1 MAKSKK
7 RFEDYGMLRVAT
19 AIPTVKVADVEYN
32 LKQHI
37 QLFREAQEQG
47 VQLLVFPE
55 LSLTGYTCADLFHH
69 RPLLDGAVN
78 SLKHL
83 AEATR
88 GIDMAVV
95 VGCPLT
101 YQNRLYNCGI
111 LLGDGKV
118 IGIVPKVYLPNYA
131 EFYEA
136 RWFAS
141 GAEVPAGARI
151 SLGNLADSS
160 FDNILF
166 GQNLLFDFEGVTI
179 GIEVCEDLW
188 VPIPPSSRMALAGA
202 NVIVNLSCSDEVLGK
217 HTYLRQMIQSQSGR
231 LACAYVYAS
240 AGFGE
245 SSTDLVF
252 AGKGLIAENGSMLGE
267 SERFQME
274 SHLLVRDVDVEKL
287 MVLRRSQTT
296 FTQLQPGMGMQAEQ
310 EVYGEFRHIYEPT
323 QHGYYTIGLTK
334 LPSPDFSARLNRYVA
349 PRPFVPTAVTR
360 GQNGGLPA
368 EMVERCSEIFNIQV
382 QGLVTR
388 LNHIKAQSAII
399 GISGGLDSTLALL
412 VTVRAFDKLGW
423 DRKRIIGITMP
434 GFGTSGRTYNN
445 SIGLMK
451 ALGITLKEISIVPS
465 VNQHFKDLGIDS
477 SIHDVTYENCQAR
490 ERTQILMDASNQ
502 YNGIVVGTGDLSEL
516 CLGWCT
522 YNGDHM
528 SMYAVNTSIP
538 KTLVKYLVWYVAES
552 FRVENPTSHVR
563 AEGRERSVAEILF
576 DVIDT
581 PISPELIPTDEKGNI
596 AQKTEDLVGPYEL
609 HDFFLYHSFRFGAS
623 PRKIFM
629 LAKHAFQDAEY
640 QGVREG
646 NYDDETIKKWMRT
659 FFRRFFQQ
667 QFKRSCLPDGPKVGT
682 VSISPRGDWRM
693 PSDACA
699 TLWLAECDTL

>member
-7 RFEDYGMLRVAT
+7 IYEDYGLLRVAT

-37 QLFREAQEQG
+37 QLIHEAHAQG

-69 RPLLDGAVN
+69 EPLLKGARQA
-78 SLKHL
+78 LMHL
-83 AEATR
+83 SEATR

-95 VGCPLT
+95 VGCPLP
-101 YQNRLYNCGI
+101 YQNRLYNCGV
-111 LLGDGKV
+111 LLGDGSIV
-118 IGIVPKVYLPNYA
+118 GIVPKVYLPNYA

-151 SLGNLADSS
+151 SLGKLGDTKYE
-160 FDNILF
+160 NILF
-166 GQNLLFDFEGVTI
+166 GQNLLFDFEGVTL

-217 HTYLRQMIQSQSGR
+217 HSYLRQMILSQSGR

-252 AGKGLIAENGSMLGE
+252 AGKGLIAENGSLLGE
-267 SERFQME
+267 SERFMME
-274 SHLLVRDVDVEKL
+274 SQLLVRDVDVEKL
-287 MVLRRSQTT
+287 LVLRRSQTT
-296 FTQLQPGMGMQAEQ
+296 FTQLQPGMGVQQEQ
-310 EVYGEFRHIYEPT
+310 QVYGEFRRIYEPT
-323 QHGYYTIGLTK
+323 QHGYYTVGLTK
-334 LPSPDFSARLNRYVA
+334 LTSPDFASELNRYIA
-349 PRPFVPTAVTR
+349 PRPFVPGNINEA
-360 GQNGGLPA
+360 GLSA
-368 EMVERCSEIFNIQV
+368 EMEERCSEIFNIQV

-388 LNHIKAQSAII
+388 LNHIKCQTAVI

-412 VTVRAFDKLGW
+412 VAVQAFDKLGW
-423 DRKRIIGITMP
+423 SRERIVGITMP
-434 GFGTSGRTYNN
+434 GFGTSGRTYKN
-445 SIGLMK
+445 SMQLMK
-451 ALGITLKEISIVPS
+451 SLGITVKEISIVKS
-465 VNQHFKDLGIDS
+465 VNQHFQDLGIDS
-477 SIHDVTYENCQAR
+477 SVHDVTYENCQAR

-528 SMYAVNTSIP
+528 SMYAVNTSVP
-538 KTLVKYLVWYVAES
+538 KTLVKYLVKYVALKMDKELKGKPNVS
-552 FRVENPTSHVR
+552 IDEKAVVKT
-563 AEGRERSVAEILF
+563 LL

-581 PISPELIPTDEKGNI
+581 PISPELIPTDDKGNI

-623 PRKIFM
+623 PRKVFM
-629 LAKHAFQDAEY
+629 LAKHAFQDAQYKE
-640 QGVREG
+640 VREG
-646 NYDDETIKKWMRT
+646 TYDDETIKKWLRT

>member
-1 MAKSKK
+1 MP
-7 RFEDYGMLRVAT
+7 DYGLLRVAT
-19 AIPTVKVADVEYN
+19 AIPTVRLADVEHN
-32 LKQHI
+32 LRQHI
-37 QLFREAQEQG
+37 QLIREAHQHG
-47 VQLLVFPE
+47 VQLLAFPE
-55 LSLTGYTCADLFHH
+55 LSLTGYSCQDLFRHE
-69 RPLLDGAVN
+69 PLLQTAREA
-78 SLKHL
+78 LKHL

-95 VGCPLT
+95 VGAPLA
-101 YQNRLYNCGI
+101 YQNHLYNCAV
-111 LLGDGKV
+111 LLGDGKIV
-118 IGIVPKVYLPNYA
+118 GIVPKVYLPNYC

-141 GAEVPAGARI
+141 GAEVQPGAKI
-151 SLGNLADSS
+151 SLGQLADQTY
-160 FDNILF
+160 DNILF
-166 GQNLLFDFEGVTI
+166 GQNLLFDFEGFTL
-179 GIEVCEDLW
+179 GIEICEDLW

-217 HTYLRQMIQSQSGR
+217 HAYLRRMIEAQSGR
-231 LACAYVYAS
+231 LVCAYVYAS

-245 SSTDLVF
+245 STTDLVF
-252 AGKGLIAENGSMLGE
+252 AGKGLIAENGALLGE
-267 SERFQME
+267 SERFSLE
-274 SHLLVRDVDVEKL
+274 PSLLIRDVDVEKL
-287 MVLRRSQTT
+287 NVLRRTQTT
-296 FTQLQPGMGMQAEQ
+296 FLALQGQQRQDEQ
-310 EVYGEFRHIYEPT
+310 QVYGEFRRIYEPT
-323 QHGYYTIGLTK
+323 QHGYYTVGISR
-334 LPSPDFSARLNRYVA
+334 LPSPDYSQDLRRYVA
-349 PRPFVPTAVTR
+349 PRPFVPSNDDDMEA
-360 GQNGGLPA
+360 
-368 EMVERCSEIFNIQV
+368 RCSEIFNIQV

-388 LNHIKAQSAII
+388 LNHINARTAVI

-423 DRKRIIGITMP
+423 DRQRIIGITMP
-434 GFGTSGRTYNN
+434 GFGTSGRTYKN
-445 SIGLMK
+445 SMGLMQ
-451 ALGITLKEISIVPS
+451 ALGITIREISIVKS
-465 VNQHFKDLGIDS
+465 VNQHFQDLGIDPS
-477 SIHDVTYENCQAR
+477 VHDVTYENCQAR

-502 YNGIVVGTGDLSEL
+502 TGGIVVGTGDLSEL

-538 KTLVKYLVWYVAES
+538 KTLVKYLVRYVAEKY
-552 FRVENPTSHVR
+552 R
-563 AEGRERSVAEILF
+563 AEDATLGNTRGTKALDGRSASEILF

-581 PISPELIPTDEKGNI
+581 PISPELIPLDKQGNI

-629 LAKHAFQDAEY
+629 LAKHAFQDEEY
-640 QGVREG
+640 NNVREAT
-646 NYDDETIKKWMRT
+646 YDDETIKKWMRT

-699 TLWLAECDTL
+699 TIWLNECDKL

>member
-1 MAKSKK
+1 MQEKVNP
-7 RFEDYGMLRVAT
+7 DYGFFRVAT

-37 QLFREAQEQG
+37 DLIHQAHEQG
-47 VQLLVFPE
+47 VQLLAFPE

-69 RPLLDGAVN
+69 EPLLEATKTA
-78 SLKHL
+78 LLHL

-95 VGCPLT
+95 VGAPLAWG
-101 YQNRLYNCGI
+101 NRLFNCAV
-111 LLGDGKV
+111 LLGDGLIV
-118 IGIVPKVYLPNYA
+118 GIVPKIYLPNYC

-141 GAEVPAGARI
+141 GAEVTDGSMLELSMTDRKGKRI
-151 SLGNLADSS
+151 QQR
-160 FDNILF
+160 IRF
-166 GQNLLFDFEGVTI
+166 GKDLLFDFEGTTI
-179 GIEVCEDLW
+179 GIEICEDLW
-188 VPIPPSSRMALAGA
+188 VPMAPSNRMALAGA
-202 NVIVNLSCSDEVLGK
+202 QVIVNLSCSDEVLGK
-217 HTYLRQMIQSQSGR
+217 HAYLRRMLEAQSGR
-231 LACAYVYAS
+231 LICAYVYAS

-252 AGKGLIAENGSMLGE
+252 AGKGMIAENGAMLGE

-274 SHLLVRDVDVEKL
+274 SHLLIRDVDIEKL
-287 MVLRRSQTT
+287 KVLRRTQTT
-296 FTQLQPGMGMQAEQ
+296 YTNLSTLSSSLSTDTYHSEYYSQQMPRVCGYQTIQLSKLSAPNFEQ
-310 EVYGEFRHIYEPT
+310 TLY
-323 QHGYYTIGLTK
+323 
-334 LPSPDFSARLNRYVA
+334 RYIA
-349 PRPFVPTAVTR
+349 PRPFVPSSDDDMET
-360 GQNGGLPA
+360 
-368 EMVERCSEIFNIQV
+368 RCSEIFNIQV

-388 LNHIKAQSAII
+388 LQHIQAKTAVI

-423 DRKRIIGITMP
+423 DRSRIVGITMP

-451 ALGITLKEISIVPS
+451 QLGITIREISIKDS
-465 VNQHFKDLGIDS
+465 VNLHFKDLGIDS
-477 SIHDVTYENCQAR
+477 SVHDVTYENCQAR

-502 YNGIVVGTGDLSEL
+502 TGGIVVGTGDLSEL

-528 SMYAVNTSIP
+528 SMYAVNVSIP
-538 KTLVKYLVWYVAES
+538 KTLVKYLVRYVALGLKRE
-552 FRVENPTSHVR
+552 
-563 AEGRERSVAEILF
+563 EGRGKSDEGRSASEILF
-576 DVIDT
+576 DIIDT
-581 PISPELIPTDEKGNI
+581 PISPELIPTDDKGDI

-609 HDFFLYHSFRFGAS
+609 HDFFLYHMFRFGAS
-623 PRKIFM
+623 PRKIYM
-629 LAKHAFQDAEY
+629 LARKAFQNEEY
-640 QGVREG
+640 ADQREG
-646 NYDDETIKKWMRT
+646 TYSDEVIKKWLRT

-699 TLWLAECDTL
+699 SHWLAECDNL

>member
-1 MAKSKK
+1 MAKKANK
-7 RFEDYGMLRVAT
+7 IYEDYGLLRVAT

-37 QLFREAQEQG
+37 QLIKQAHEEG
-47 VQLLVFPE
+47 VQLLAFPE
-55 LSLTGYTCADLFHH
+55 LSLTGYTCQDLFRHE
-69 RPLLDGAVN
+69 PLLKATRLA
-78 SLKHL
+78 LKHL
-83 AEATR
+83 AESTR

-95 VGCPLT
+95 VGAPLS
-101 YQNRLYNCGI
+101 YQNRLYNCAVM
-111 LLGDGKV
+111 LGDGKIV
-118 IGIVPKVYLPNYA
+118 GIVPKVYLPNYC

-141 GAEVPAGARI
+141 GAEVQAGAKI
-151 SLGNLADSS
+151 NLGSLADQQY
-160 FDNILF
+160 DNILF
-166 GQNLLFDFEGVTI
+166 GQNLLFDFEGATV
-179 GIEVCEDLW
+179 GIEICEDLW

-202 NVIVNLSCSDEVLGK
+202 NIIVNLSCSDEVLGK
-217 HTYLRQMIQSQSGR
+217 HAYLRRMIQAQSGR
-231 LACAYVYAS
+231 LVCAYVYAS
-240 AGFGE
+240 SGFGE

-252 AGKGLIAENGSMLGE
+252 AGKGLIAENGALLGE

-274 SHLLVRDVDVEKL
+274 NSLLVRDVDIEKL
-287 MVLRRSQTT
+287 MVLRRTQTT
-296 FTQLQPGMGMQAEQ
+296 YTSLQPSMGLQPERQ
-310 EVYGEFRHIYEPT
+310 VYGEFRRIYEPT

-334 LPSPDFSARLNRYVA
+334 LTAPDFANTLKRYIA
-349 PRPFVPTAVTR
+349 PRPFVPSTD
-360 GQNGGLPA
+360 
-368 EMVERCSEIFNIQV
+368 EDMEERCSEIFNIQV

-388 LNHIKAQSAII
+388 LNHIKCQSAII

-412 VTVRAFDKLGW
+412 VAVRAFDKLGW

-434 GFGTSGRTYNN
+434 GFGTSGRTYHN
-445 SIGLMK
+445 SIDLMK

-465 VNQHFKDLGIDS
+465 VNQHFKDLEIDS
-477 SIHDVTYENCQAR
+477 SVHDVTYENCQAR
-490 ERTQILMDASNQ
+490 ERTQILMDASNK
-502 YNGIVVGTGDLSEL
+502 YNGIVIGTGDLSEL

-538 KTLVKYLVWYVAES
+538 KTLVKYLVRYCALSKSLE
-552 FRVENPTSHVR
+552 TSDN
-563 AEGRERSVAEILF
+563 ALSNGRTAS
-576 DVIDT
+576 DVLLDIVDT
-581 PISPELIPTDEKGNI
+581 PISPELIPTDDKGDI

-623 PRKIFM
+623 PKKIFM
-629 LAKHAFQDAEY
+629 LAKQAFQDPKY
-640 QGVREG
+640 KDVREG
-646 NYDDETIKKWMRT
+646 TYDDATIKKWLKT

-699 TLWLAECDTL
+699 TIWQAECDML

>member
-7 RFEDYGMLRVAT
+7 IFEDYGLLRVAT
-19 AIPTVKVADVEYN
+19 AIPTVKVADAEYN

-37 QLFREAQEQG
+37 LLIHEAHQQG

-55 LSLTGYTCADLFHH
+55 LSITGYTCADLFHH
-69 RPLLDGAVN
+69 EPLLQGAK
-78 SLKHL
+78 LALMHL
-83 AEATR
+83 CEATR

-95 VGCPLT
+95 VGCPLS
-101 YQNRLYNCGI
+101 YQNRLYNCGV
-111 LLGDGKV
+111 LLGDGKIV
-118 IGIVPKVYLPNYA
+118 GIVPKVYLPNYA

-151 SLGNLADSS
+151 SLGRLADTS

-166 GQNLLFDFEGVTI
+166 GQNLLFDFEGVTL
-179 GIEVCEDLW
+179 GIEICEDLW
-188 VPIPPSSRMALAGA
+188 VPMPPSSRMALAGA

-217 HTYLRQMIQSQSGR
+217 HAYLRQMIKAQSGR

-252 AGKGLIAENGSMLGE
+252 AGKGLIAENGSLLGE
-267 SERFQME
+267 SERFLME
-274 SHLLVRDVDVEKL
+274 SHLLVRDVDIEKL

-296 FTQLQPGMGMQAEQ
+296 FTQLQPGMGVMNEQ
-310 EVYGEFRHIYEPT
+310 QVYGEFRRIYEPT

-334 LPSPDFSARLNRYVA
+334 LPAPDFASNLNRFVT
-349 PRPFVPTAVTR
+349 PRPFVPTPINET
-360 GQNGGLPA
+360 GLST
-368 EMVERCSEIFNIQV
+368 EMEERCSEIFNIQV

-388 LNHIKAQSAII
+388 LNHIKCQTAVI

-412 VTVRAFDKLGW
+412 VTVQAFDKLGW
-423 DRKRIIGITMP
+423 DRSRIVGITMP
-434 GFGTSGRTYNN
+434 GFGTSGRTYKN
-445 SIGLMK
+445 SMQLMK
-451 ALGITLKEISIVPS
+451 SLGITVKEISIVKS
-465 VNQHFKDLGIDS
+465 VNQHFQDLGIDS

-502 YNGIVVGTGDLSEL
+502 YNGIVIGTGDLSEL

-528 SMYAVNTSIP
+528 SMYAVNTSVP
-538 KTLVKYLVWYVAES
+538 KTLVKYLVKYVALKMD
-552 FRVENPTSHVR
+552 
-563 AEGRERSVAEILF
+563 RELKTRQQVSIDEKAVVKTLL

-629 LAKHAFQDAEY
+629 LAKHAFQDYEY
-640 QGVREG
+640 EELREG
-646 NYDDETIKKWMRT
+646 TYDDATIKKWMRT

-699 TLWLAECDTL
+699 TLWLKECDTL

>member
-1 MAKSKK
+1 MQEKTHT
-7 RFEDYGMLRVAT
+7 DYGFFRVAT

-37 QLFREAQEQG
+37 DLIHQAHEEG
-47 VQLLVFPE
+47 VQLLAFPE
-55 LSLTGYTCADLFHH
+55 LSLTGYTCADLFLHQ
-69 RPLLDGAVN
+69 PLLEAAKTA
-78 SLKHL
+78 LLHL

-95 VGCPLT
+95 VGAPLALG
-101 YQNRLYNCGI
+101 NRLYNCGV
-111 LLGDGKV
+111 LLGDGV
-118 IGIVPKVYLPNYA
+118 IVGIVPKIYLPNYC

-141 GAEVPAGARI
+141 GAEVPDGSMLELSMLDRK
-151 SLGNLADSS
+151 GKKVEQRVR
-160 FDNILF
+160 F
-166 GQNLLFDFEGVTI
+166 GKDLLFDFEGTTI
-179 GIEVCEDLW
+179 GIEICEDLW
-188 VPIPPSSRMALAGA
+188 VPLAPSNRMALAGA
-202 NVIVNLSCSDEVLGK
+202 QVIVNLSCSDEVLGK
-217 HTYLRQMIQSQSGR
+217 HTYLQRMIEAQSGR
-231 LACAYVYAS
+231 LICAYVYAS

-252 AGKGLIAENGSMLGE
+252 AGKGLIAENGTMLGE

-274 SHLLVRDVDVEKL
+274 SHLLVRDVDIEKL
-287 MVLRRSQTT
+287 NVLRRKQTT
-296 FTQLQPGMGMQAEQ
+296 FTSLLPTVREQ
-310 EVYGEFRHIYEPT
+310 TSVYNEYYSHEMPHIGGFQYI
-323 QHGYYTIGLTK
+323 HLSKLTA
-334 LPSPDFSARLNRYVA
+334 PDFRQRLYRYVV
-349 PRPFVPTAVTR
+349 PRPFVPSSFDDMET
-360 GQNGGLPA
+360 
-368 EMVERCSEIFNIQV
+368 RCSEIFNIQV

-388 LNHIKAQSAII
+388 LQHIQAKTAVI

-423 DRKRIIGITMP
+423 SRDRIVGITMP
-434 GFGTSGRTYNN
+434 GFGTSGRTYQN
-445 SIGLMK
+445 SIGLMQE
-451 ALGITLKEISIVPS
+451 LGITIREISIKDS
-465 VNQHFKDLGIDS
+465 VNLHFKDLGIDS
-477 SIHDVTYENCQAR
+477 SVHDVTYENCQAR

-502 YNGIVVGTGDLSEL
+502 TGGIVIGTGDLSEL

-528 SMYAVNTSIP
+528 SMYAVNVSIP
-538 KTLVKYLVWYVAES
+538 KTLVKYLVRYVALKM
-552 FRVENPTSHVR
+552 
-563 AEGRERSVAEILF
+563 EGEPSQCVIKDKKDNRTASEILL

-581 PISPELIPTDEKGNI
+581 PISPELIPTDEKGDI

-609 HDFFLYHSFRFGAS
+609 HDFFLYHMFRFGAS
-623 PRKIFM
+623 PRKIYL
-629 LAKHAFQDAEY
+629 LAREAFQKADYAD
-640 QGVREG
+640 QRDGT
-646 NYDDETIKKWMRT
+646 YDDETIRKWLRT

-699 TLWLAECDTL
+699 SLWLAECDSL

>member
-1 MAKSKK
+1 MAKKQNKIYES
-7 RFEDYGMLRVAT
+7 YGLLRVGT

-37 QLFREAQEQG
+37 QLVRQAAQEG

-55 LSLTGYTCADLFHH
+55 LSMTGYTCADLFRHE
-69 RPLLDGAVN
+69 PLLEMTREA
-78 SLKHL
+78 LKHL

-95 VGCPLT
+95 VGAPLA
-101 YQNRLYNCGI
+101 YQNRLYNCGV
-111 LLGDGKV
+111 LLGDGKIV
-118 IGIVPKVYLPNYA
+118 GIVPKVYLPNYA

-136 RWFAS
+136 RWFAT
-141 GAEVPAGARI
+141 GAEVPAGAKI
-151 SLGNLADSS
+151 SLGKLADESY
-160 FDNILF
+160 DDILF
-166 GQNLLFDFEGVTI
+166 GQNLLFDFEGTTL
-179 GIEVCEDLW
+179 GIEICEDLW

-202 NVIVNLSCSDEVLGK
+202 QVIVNLSCSDEVLGK
-217 HTYLRQMIQSQSGR
+217 HAYLRRMIEAQSGR
-231 LACAYVYAS
+231 LICAYVYAS
-240 AGFGE
+240 SGFGE

-252 AGKGLIAENGSMLGE
+252 AGKGLIAENGALLGE
-267 SERFQME
+267 SERFELEPQ
-274 SHLLVRDVDVEKL
+274 LLVRDVDVEKL
-287 MVLRRSQTT
+287 KVLRRQQTT
-296 FTQLQPGMGMQAEQ
+296 FTQLQPQMGVMQEQ
-310 EVYGEFRHIYEPT
+310 EVYTPFRRVYEPT
-323 QHGYYTIGLTK
+323 QHGYYTMELTRPK
-334 LPSPDFSARLNRYVA
+334 SPDFASTLKRYIA
-349 PRPFVPTAVTR
+349 PRPFVPSSD
-360 GQNGGLPA
+360 GDQK
-368 EMVERCSEIFNIQV
+368 ERCSEIFNIQV
-382 QGLVTR
+382 QGLLTR
-388 LNHIKAQSAII
+388 LNHIKCQTAVI

-434 GFGTSGRTYNN
+434 GFGTSGRTYKN
-445 SIGLMK
+445 SLGLMK
-451 ALGITLKEISIVPS
+451 ALGVTLQEISIVPS
-465 VNQHFKDLGIDS
+465 VNQHFKDLDIDS
-477 SIHDVTYENCQAR
+477 SVHDVTYENCQAR
-490 ERTQILMDASNQ
+490 ERTQILMDASNK
-502 YNGIVVGTGDLSEL
+502 YNGIVIGTGDLSEL

-538 KTLVKYLVWYVAES
+538 KTLVKYLVKYCALEPGLELGMRSEELGMRNVAGGD
-552 FRVENPTSHVR
+552 T
-563 AEGRERSVAEILF
+563 RSAAEILL
-576 DVIDT
+576 DVVDT
-581 PISPELIPTDEKGNI
+581 PISPELTPTDDKGNI

-629 LAKHAFQDAEY
+629 LAKHAFQDEQY
-640 QGVREG
+640 RNVRE
-646 NYDDETIKKWMRT
+646 NTYDDATIKKWMRT

-699 TLWLAECDTL
+699 TIWLNECDTL

>member
-1 MAKSKK
+1 MAKKSP
-7 RFEDYGMLRVAT
+7 RQYPDYGLMRVAT
-19 AIPTVKVADVEYN
+19 AIPTVRLADVEYN

-37 QLFREAQEQG
+37 QLIRDAHAQG
-47 VQLLVFPE
+47 VQILAFPE
-55 LSLTGYTCADLFHH
+55 LSITGYSCQDLFRHE
-69 RPLLDGAVN
+69 PLLAATRQA
-78 SLKHL
+78 LKHL

-95 VGCPLT
+95 VGAPLA
-101 YQNRLYNCGI
+101 YQNHLYNCAV
-111 LLGDGKV
+111 LLGDGKILGV
-118 IGIVPKVYLPNYA
+118 VPKVYLPNYC

-141 GAEVPAGARI
+141 GAEVQPGAKI
-151 SLGNLADSS
+151 CLGTLADQSY
-160 FDNILF
+160 DNILF
-166 GQNLLFDFEGVTI
+166 GHNLLFDFEGATL
-179 GIEVCEDLW
+179 GIEICEDLW

-202 NVIVNLSCSDEVLGK
+202 DVIVNLSCSDEVLGK
-217 HTYLRQMIQSQSGR
+217 HAYLRRMIEAQSGR
-231 LACAYVYAS
+231 LVCAYVYAS

-245 SSTDLVF
+245 STTDLVF
-252 AGKGLIAENGSMLGE
+252 AGKGLIAENGALLGE
-267 SERFQME
+267 SERFRLE
-274 SHLLVRDVDVEKL
+274 PSLLVRDVDVEKL
-287 MVLRRSQTT
+287 RVLRRTQTT
-296 FTQLQPGMGMQAEQ
+296 YVQLQQTEAPTVP
-310 EVYGEFRHIYEPT
+310 VYGEFRRIYEPT
-323 QHGYYTIGLTK
+323 QHGYYTVGISR
-334 LPSPDFSARLNRYVA
+334 LPSPDFANDLRRYVA
-349 PRPFVPTAVTR
+349 PRPFVPSTDDDMEA
-360 GQNGGLPA
+360 
-368 EMVERCSEIFNIQV
+368 RCSEIFNIQV

-388 LNHIKAQSAII
+388 LHHINAKTAII

-423 DRKRIIGITMP
+423 DRQRIIGITMP
-434 GFGTSGRTYNN
+434 GFGTSGRTYRN
-445 SIGLMK
+445 SMGLMQ
-451 ALGITLKEISIVPS
+451 ALGITIREISIVKA
-465 VNQHFKDLGIDS
+465 VNQHFEDLGIDPS
-477 SIHDVTYENCQAR
+477 VHDVTYENCQAR

-502 YNGIVVGTGDLSEL
+502 TGGIVVGTGDLSEL

-538 KTLVKYLVWYVAES
+538 KTLVKYLVRYVALQYQANDAREG
-552 FRVENPTSHVR
+552 SHR
-563 AEGRERSVAEILF
+563 AEDGRSAADILL

-581 PISPELIPTDEKGNI
+581 PISPELIPLDQQGNI

-623 PRKIFM
+623 PCKVFM
-629 LAKHAFQDAEY
+629 LAKHAFQDPQY
-640 QGVREG
+640 NNVREAT
-646 NYDDETIKKWMRT
+646 YDDETIKKWMRT

-699 TLWLAECDTL
+699 TIWLAECDAL

>member
-1 MAKSKK
+1 MAKKAN
-7 RFEDYGMLRVAT
+7 RIMPDYGLLRAAT
-19 AIPTVKVADVEYN
+19 AIPTVRLADVEYN

-37 QLFREAQEQG
+37 QLIREAHQQG
-47 VQLLVFPE
+47 VQLLAFPE
-55 LSLTGYTCADLFHH
+55 LSLTGYSCQDLFRHE
-69 RPLLDGAVN
+69 PLLQGAREA
-78 SLKHL
+78 LKHL

-95 VGCPLT
+95 VGAPLA
-101 YQNRLYNCGI
+101 YQNHLYNCAV
-111 LLGDGKV
+111 LLGDGKIV
-118 IGIVPKVYLPNYA
+118 GIVPKVYLPNYC

-141 GAEVPAGARI
+141 GAEVQPGAKI
-151 SLGNLADSS
+151 SLGQLADQT

-166 GQNLLFDFEGVTI
+166 GQNLLFDFEGFTL
-179 GIEVCEDLW
+179 GIEICEDLW

-217 HTYLRQMIQSQSGR
+217 HAYLRRMIEAQSGR
-231 LACAYVYAS
+231 LVCAYIYAS

-245 SSTDLVF
+245 STTDLVF
-252 AGKGLIAENGSMLGE
+252 AGKGLIAENGALLGE
-267 SERFQME
+267 SERFSLE
-274 SHLLVRDVDVEKL
+274 PTLLVRDVDVEKL
-287 MVLRRSQTT
+287 NVLRRTQTT
-296 FTQLQPGMGMQAEQ
+296 FLALQGQQRQDEQ
-310 EVYGEFRHIYEPT
+310 QVYGEFRRIYEPT
-323 QHGYYTIGLTK
+323 QHGYYTVGISR
-334 LPSPDFSARLNRYVA
+334 LPSPDFAADLRRYVA
-349 PRPFVPTAVTR
+349 PRPFVPSTDDDMEA
-360 GQNGGLPA
+360 
-368 EMVERCSEIFNIQV
+368 RCSEIFNIQV
-382 QGLVTR
+382 QGLLTR
-388 LNHIKAQSAII
+388 LNHINARTAII

-423 DRKRIIGITMP
+423 DRKRIVGITMP
-434 GFGTSGRTYNN
+434 GFGTSGRTYKN
-445 SIGLMK
+445 SMGLMQ
-451 ALGITLKEISIVPS
+451 ALGITVREISIVKS
-465 VNQHFKDLGIDS
+465 VNQHFADLGIDPS
-477 SIHDVTYENCQAR
+477 VHDVTYENCQAR

-502 YNGIVVGTGDLSEL
+502 TGGIVVGTGDLSEL

-538 KTLVKYLVWYVAES
+538 KTLVKYLVRYVAEKY
-552 FRVENPTSHVR
+552 RTEAATSGHQTK
-563 AEGRERSVAEILF
+563 AIDGRSASEILF

-581 PISPELIPTDEKGNI
+581 PISPELIPLDKQGNI

-629 LAKHAFQDAEY
+629 LAKHAFQDAQY
-640 QGVREG
+640 NNVREAS
-646 NYDDETIKKWMRT
+646 YDDETIKKWMRT

-699 TLWLAECDTL
+699 TIWLDECDKL

>member
-7 RFEDYGMLRVAT
+7 IYEDYGLLRVAT
-19 AIPTVKVADVEYN
+19 AIPTVRVADVEYN

-37 QLFREAQEQG
+37 QLIRDAHAQG

-69 RPLLDGAVN
+69 IPLLEGARRA
-78 SLKHL
+78 LMHL

-95 VGCPLT
+95 VGCPLV
-101 YQNRLYNCGI
+101 YQNHLYNCGV
-111 LLGDGKV
+111 LLGDGSIV
-118 IGIVPKVYLPNYA
+118 GIVPKVYLPNYA

-136 RWFAS
+136 RWFTS
-141 GAEVPAGARI
+141 GAEVPTGARI
-151 SLGNLADSS
+151 SLGQLADKQY
-160 FDNILF
+160 DNILF
-166 GQNLLFDFEGVTI
+166 GQNLLFDFEGVTL

-217 HTYLRQMIQSQSGR
+217 HNYLKQMIQSQSGR

-252 AGKGLIAENGSMLGE
+252 AGKGLIAENGSMMGE
-267 SERFQME
+267 SERFMME
-274 SHLLVRDVDVEKL
+274 PQLLVRDIDVEKL

-296 FTQLQPGMGMQAEQ
+296 FTQLQPSMGVQQEQ
-310 EVYGEFRHIYEPT
+310 QVYGEFRRIYEPT
-323 QHGYYTIGLTK
+323 QHGYYTVGLTK
-334 LPSPDFSARLNRYVA
+334 LTSPDFQTTLQRYIT
-349 PRPFVPTAVTR
+349 PRPFVP
-360 GQNGGLPA
+360 GNINEPGLSV
-368 EMVERCSEIFNIQV
+368 EMEERCSEIFNIQV

-388 LNHIKAQSAII
+388 LNHINCQTAVI

-412 VTVRAFDKLGW
+412 VAVQAFDKLGW

-434 GFGTSGRTYNN
+434 GFGTSGRTYKN
-445 SIGLMK
+445 SMQLMK
-451 ALGITLKEISIVPS
+451 SLGITVKEISIVKS
-465 VNQHFKDLGIDS
+465 VNQHFQDLGIDS
-477 SIHDVTYENCQAR
+477 SVHDVTYENCQAR

-528 SMYAVNTSIP
+528 SMYAVNTSVP
-538 KTLVKYLVWYVAES
+538 KTLVKYLVKYVALKMD
-552 FRVENPTSHVR
+552 
-563 AEGRERSVAEILF
+563 RELKSRQQVSIDDKAVVKTLL

-581 PISPELIPTDEKGNI
+581 PISPELIPTDDKGNI

-623 PRKIFM
+623 PRKVFM
-629 LAKHAFQDAEY
+629 LAKHAFQDIEY
-640 QGVREG
+640 KDVREG
-646 NYDDETIKKWMRT
+646 TYDDATIKKWLRT

>member
-7 RFEDYGMLRVAT
+7 IFEDYGLLRVAT
-19 AIPTVKVADVEYN
+19 AIPTVKVADAEYN

-37 QLFREAQEQG
+37 LLIHEAHQQG

-55 LSLTGYTCADLFHH
+55 LSITGYTCADLFHH
-69 RPLLDGAVN
+69 EPLLQGAK
-78 SLKHL
+78 LALMHL
-83 AEATR
+83 CEATR

-95 VGCPLT
+95 VGCPLS
-101 YQNRLYNCGI
+101 YQNRLYNCGV
-111 LLGDGKV
+111 LLGDGKIV
-118 IGIVPKVYLPNYA
+118 GIVPKVYLPNYA

-151 SLGNLADSS
+151 SLGRLADTS

-166 GQNLLFDFEGVTI
+166 GQNLLFDFEGVTL
-179 GIEVCEDLW
+179 GIEICEDLW
-188 VPIPPSSRMALAGA
+188 VPMPPSSRMALAGA

-217 HTYLRQMIQSQSGR
+217 HAYLRQMIKVQSGR

-252 AGKGLIAENGSMLGE
+252 AGKGLIAENGSLLGE

-274 SHLLVRDVDVEKL
+274 SHLLVRDVDIEKL

-296 FTQLQPGMGMQAEQ
+296 FTQLQPGMGVMNEQ
-310 EVYGEFRHIYEPT
+310 QVYGEFRRIYEPT

-334 LPSPDFSARLNRYVA
+334 LPAPDFASNLNRFVT
-349 PRPFVPTAVTR
+349 PRPFVPTPINET
-360 GQNGGLPA
+360 GLST
-368 EMVERCSEIFNIQV
+368 EMEERCSEIFNIQV

-388 LNHIKAQSAII
+388 LNHIKCQTAVI

-412 VTVRAFDKLGW
+412 VTVQAFDKLGW
-423 DRKRIIGITMP
+423 DRSRIVGITMP
-434 GFGTSGRTYNN
+434 GFGTSGRTYKN
-445 SIGLMK
+445 SMQLMK
-451 ALGITLKEISIVPS
+451 SLGITVKEISIVKS
-465 VNQHFKDLGIDS
+465 VNQHFQDLGIDS

-502 YNGIVVGTGDLSEL
+502 YNGIVIGTGDLSEL

-528 SMYAVNTSIP
+528 SMYAVNTSVP
-538 KTLVKYLVWYVAES
+538 KTLVKYLVKYVALKMD
-552 FRVENPTSHVR
+552 
-563 AEGRERSVAEILF
+563 RELKTRQQVSVDEKAVVKTLL

-629 LAKHAFQDAEY
+629 LAKHAFQDYEY
-640 QGVREG
+640 EELREG
-646 NYDDETIKKWMRT
+646 TYDDATIKKWMRT

-699 TLWLAECDTL
+699 TLWLKECDTL

>member
-1 MAKSKK
+1 MQDKTQ
-7 RFEDYGMLRVAT
+7 FDYGLFRVAA

-37 QLFREAQEQG
+37 SLIHQAHAEG

-55 LSLTGYTCADLFHH
+55 LSITGYTCADLFHH
-69 RPLLDGAVN
+69 QPLLNAALDA
-78 SLKHL
+78 LAHL

-95 VGCPLT
+95 AGAPLAMG
-101 YQNRLYNCGI
+101 NRLYNCGV
-111 LLGDGKV
+111 LLGDGL
-118 IGIVPKVYLPNYA
+118 IAGIVPKVYLPNYN

-141 GAEVPAGARI
+141 GAEVPDGSMLEITTSDKKGKRI
-151 SLGNLADSS
+151 QHRVRMGKD
-160 FDNILF
+160 
-166 GQNLLFDFEGVTI
+166 LLFDFEGTTI
-179 GIEVCEDLW
+179 GIEICEDLW
-188 VPIPPSSRMALAGA
+188 VPMAPSNRMALAGA
-202 NVIVNLSCSDEVLGK
+202 QVIVNLSCSDEVLGK
-217 HTYLRQMIQSQSGR
+217 HAYLRRMIEAQSGR
-231 LACAYVYAS
+231 LMCAYVYAS

-252 AGKGLIAENGSMLGE
+252 AGKGLIAENGTLLGE
-267 SERFQME
+267 SQRFQMDNR
-274 SHLLVRDVDVEKL
+274 LLVRDVDVEKL
-287 MVLRRSQTT
+287 KVLRRTQTT
-296 FTQLQPGMGMQAEQ
+296 FSDLMPNTDTQNAVFHSEYYSHDLPRNG
-310 EVYGEFRHIYEPT
+310 
-323 QHGYYTIGLTK
+323 GYQTIHLSKLTA
-334 LPSPDFSARLNRYVA
+334 PDFRQKLHRFVA
-349 PRPFVPTAVTR
+349 PRPFVPSDEDDMET
-360 GQNGGLPA
+360 
-368 EMVERCSEIFNIQV
+368 RCSEIFNIQV

-388 LNHIKAQSAII
+388 LQHIQAQTAVI

-423 DRKRIIGITMP
+423 SRDRIVGITMP
-434 GFGTSGRTYNN
+434 GFGTSGRTYNK

-451 ALGITLKEISIVPS
+451 SLGITRREISIKDA

-477 SIHDVTYENCQAR
+477 SVHDVTYENCQAR
-490 ERTQILMDASNQ
+490 ERTQILMDVSNQ
-502 YNGIVVGTGDLSEL
+502 TGGIVIGTGDLSEL

-528 SMYAVNTSIP
+528 SMYAVNVSIP
-538 KTLVKYLVWYVAES
+538 KTLVKYLVRYVAQ
-552 FRVENPTSHVR
+552 NPSICQSAVITETH
-563 AEGRERSVAEILF
+563 GKKRSATEILL
-576 DVIDT
+576 DIIDT
-581 PISPELIPTDEKGNI
+581 PISPELIPTDAKGNI

-609 HDFFLYHSFRFGAS
+609 HDFFLYHMFRFGAS

-629 LAKHAFQDAEY
+629 LAQKAFQNDEY
-640 QGVREG
+640 KDMREG
-646 NYDDETIKKWMRT
+646 TYDDETIRKWLRT

-693 PSDACA
+693 PSDACS
-699 TLWLAECDTL
+699 TLWLKEVDEL

>member
-1 MAKSKK
+1 MAKKQNKSY
-7 RFEDYGMLRVAT
+7 ESYGLLRVGT

-37 QLFREAQEQG
+37 QLIRQAAQEG
-47 VQLLVFPE
+47 VQLLAFPE
-55 LSLTGYTCADLFHH
+55 LSLTGYTCADLFRHE
-69 RPLLDGAVN
+69 PLLQAAREA
-78 SLKHL
+78 LKHL
-83 AEATR
+83 AESTR

-95 VGCPLT
+95 VGAPLA
-101 YQNRLYNCGI
+101 YQNRLYNCGVM
-111 LLGDGKV
+111 LGDGK
-118 IGIVPKVYLPNYA
+118 IMGIVPKVYLPNYA

-136 RWFAS
+136 RWFAT
-141 GAEVPAGARI
+141 GAEVPAGAKI
-151 SLGNLADSS
+151 SLGKLADEDH
-160 FDNILF
+160 DNILF
-166 GQNLLFDFEGVTI
+166 GQNLLFDFEGATV
-179 GIEVCEDLW
+179 GIEICEDLW

-217 HTYLRQMIQSQSGR
+217 HAYLRRMIEAQSGR
-231 LACAYVYAS
+231 LICAYVYAS
-240 AGFGE
+240 SGFGE

-252 AGKGLIAENGSMLGE
+252 AGKGLIAENGALLGE
-267 SERFQME
+267 SERFKLE
-274 SHLLVRDVDVEKL
+274 PSLLVRDVDVEKL
-287 MVLRRSQTT
+287 KVLRRQQTT
-296 FTQLQPGMGMQAEQ
+296 YTQLQPGMGVVPEQ
-310 EVYGEFRHIYEPT
+310 EVYTPFRRVYEPT
-323 QHGYYTIGLTK
+323 QHGYYTMELTRMA
-334 LPSPDFSARLNRYVA
+334 SPNFAADLKRYIA
-349 PRPFVPTAVTR
+349 PRPFVPSDNDR
-360 GQNGGLPA
+360 RK
-368 EMVERCSEIFNIQV
+368 ERCSEIFNIQV

-388 LNHIKAQSAII
+388 LNHIKCQTAII

-412 VTVRAFDKLGW
+412 VAVRAFDKLGW

-434 GFGTSGRTYNN
+434 GFGTSGRTYRN
-445 SIGLMK
+445 SLGLMS
-451 ALGITLKEISIVPS
+451 ALGITQKEISIVPS
-465 VNQHFKDLGIDS
+465 VNQHFKDLEVDS
-477 SIHDVTYENCQAR
+477 SVHDVTYENCQAR
-490 ERTQILMDASNQ
+490 ERTQILMDASNK

-538 KTLVKYLVWYVAES
+538 KTLVKYLVKYVAES
-552 FRVENPTSHVR
+552 EDLRVESLERATS
-563 AEGRERSVAEILF
+563 EDTRSASEILL
-576 DVIDT
+576 DVVDT
-581 PISPELIPTDEKGNI
+581 PISPELTPTDDKGDI

-640 QGVREG
+640 AGAREAS
-646 NYDDETIKKWMRT
+646 YDDATIKKWMRT

-699 TLWLAECDTL
+699 TIWLNECDSL

>member
-1 MAKSKK
+1 MQEKYNS
-7 RFEDYGMLRVAT
+7 DYGFFRVAT

-37 QLFREAQEQG
+37 DLIHQAHAEG
-47 VQLLVFPE
+47 VQLLAFPE

-69 RPLLDGAVN
+69 EPLLEATKTA
-78 SLKHL
+78 LLHL

-88 GIDMAVV
+88 GIDMAIV
-95 VGCPLT
+95 VGAPLALG
-101 YQNRLYNCGI
+101 NRLYNCAV
-111 LLGDGKV
+111 LLGDGL
-118 IGIVPKVYLPNYA
+118 IAGIVPKIYLPNYN

-141 GAEVPAGARI
+141 GAEVTDGSMLELSMQDRKGKRVNQRI
-151 SLGNLADSS
+151 R
-160 FDNILF
+160 F
-166 GQNLLFDFEGVTI
+166 GKDLLFDFEGTTV
-179 GIEVCEDLW
+179 GIEICEDLW
-188 VPIPPSSRMALAGA
+188 VPMAPSNRMALAGA
-202 NVIVNLSCSDEVLGK
+202 HVIVNLSCSDEVLGK
-217 HTYLRQMIQSQSGR
+217 HAYLRRMIEAQSGR
-231 LACAYVYAS
+231 LVCGYVYAS

-252 AGKGLIAENGSMLGE
+252 AGKGLIAENGALLGE
-267 SERFQME
+267 SDRFQME
-274 SHLLVRDVDVEKL
+274 SHLLIRDLDIEKL
-287 MVLRRSQTT
+287 KVLRRTQTT
-296 FTQLQPGMGMQAEQ
+296 FTSLQATDLRPQTTYQSEYYSQQMPRVGGYQTIQLSK
-310 EVYGEFRHIYEPT
+310 
-323 QHGYYTIGLTK
+323 LTA
-334 LPSPDFSARLNRYVA
+334 PDFTQKLYRFIA
-349 PRPFVPTAVTR
+349 PRPFVPSSDDDMEA
-360 GQNGGLPA
+360 
-368 EMVERCSEIFNIQV
+368 RCSEIFNIQV

-388 LNHIKAQSAII
+388 LQHIQAKTAVI

-423 DRKRIIGITMP
+423 DRSRIVGITMP

-445 SIGLMK
+445 SLGLMHQ
-451 ALGITLKEISIVPS
+451 LGITVREISIKDS

-477 SIHDVTYENCQAR
+477 SVHDVTYENCQAR

-502 YNGIVVGTGDLSEL
+502 TGGIVIGTGDLSEL

-528 SMYAVNTSIP
+528 SMYAVNVSIP
-538 KTLVKYLVWYVAES
+538 KTLVKYLVRYVAMSNES
-552 FRVENPTSHVR
+552 LATRNETLKD
-563 AEGRERSVAEILF
+563 ARSASEILF
-576 DVIDT
+576 DIIDT

-609 HDFFLYHSFRFGAS
+609 HDFFLYHMFRFGAS
-623 PRKIFM
+623 PRKIYM
-629 LAKHAFQDAEY
+629 LARKAFQSDEY
-640 QGVREG
+640 ADQREG
-646 NYDDETIKKWMRT
+646 TYSDEVIKKWLRT

-699 TLWLAECDTL
+699 SLWLAECDALG

>member
-1 MAKSKK
+1 MQDKQNI
-7 RFEDYGMLRVAT
+7 DYGYFRVAT

-37 QLFREAQEQG
+37 ELIRQAHAEG
-47 VQLLVFPE
+47 VQLLSFPE
-55 LSLTGYTCADLFHH
+55 LSLTGYTCADLFRHQ
-69 RPLLDGAVN
+69 PLLTAAREA
-78 SLKHL
+78 LHHL

-95 VGCPLT
+95 VGVPLMWG
-101 YQNRLYNCGI
+101 NRLFNCGVM
-111 LLGDGKV
+111 LGDGEI
-118 IGIVPKVYLPNYA
+118 IGIVPKIYLPNYN
-131 EFYEA
+131 EFYES

-141 GAEVPAGARI
+141 GVEVPDGSMLEI
-151 SLGNLADSS
+151 STTDRKGKVRQSRVH
-160 FDNILF
+160 F
-166 GQNLLFDFEGVTI
+166 GKDLLFDLEGVTVGMEI
-179 GIEVCEDLW
+179 CEDLW
-188 VPIPPSSRMALAGA
+188 VPSAPSNKMALAGA
-202 NVIVNLSCSDEVLGK
+202 QVIVNLSCSDEVLGK
-217 HTYLRQMIQSQSGR
+217 HAYLRRMIEAQSGR
-231 LACAYVYAS
+231 LVCAYVYAS

-252 AGKGLIAENGSMLGE
+252 AGKGLIAENGAMLGE
-267 SERFQME
+267 SERFLTE
-274 SHLLVRDVDVEKL
+274 NNLLIRDLDIEKL
-287 MVLRRSQTT
+287 KVLRHTQTT
-296 FTQLQPGMGMQAEQ
+296 FHDLTACGNGNDFHSEYYSHALPRRGGYQIIQLTRP
-310 EVYGEFRHIYEPT
+310 
-323 QHGYYTIGLTK
+323 K
-334 LPSPDFSARLNRYVA
+334 SPDFEKELKRYVA
-349 PRPFVPTAVTR
+349 PRPFVPS
-360 GQNGGLPA
+360 NDDDM
-368 EMVERCSEIFNIQV
+368 EMRCSEIFNIQV

-388 LNHIKAQSAII
+388 LNHIQAKTAVI

-412 VTVRAFDKLGW
+412 VTVRAFDKLKW

-451 ALGITLKEISIVPS
+451 ALGITLREISIVPS

-477 SIHDVTYENCQAR
+477 SVHDVTYENCQAR

-502 YNGIVVGTGDLSEL
+502 TGGIVIGTGDLSEL

-538 KTLVKYLVWYVAES
+538 KTLVKYLVKYVALKMQDEDKDKGKVS
-552 FRVENPTSHVR
+552 N
-563 AEGRERSVAEILF
+563 ERSASEILF

-581 PISPELIPTDEKGNI
+581 PISPELIPTDSKGEI

-623 PRKIFM
+623 PRKVFL
-629 LAKHAFQDAEY
+629 LARKAFQMTEY
-640 QGVREG
+640 ADQREG
-646 NYDDETIKKWMRT
+646 TYDDETIRKWLRT

-693 PSDACA
+693 PSDASA
-699 TLWLAECDTL
+699 ALWLSECDNL

>member
-1 MAKSKK
+1 MAKKQNKIYES
-7 RFEDYGMLRVAT
+7 YGLLRVGT

-37 QLFREAQEQG
+37 QLVRQAAQEG

-55 LSLTGYTCADLFHH
+55 LSMTGYTCADLFRHE
-69 RPLLDGAVN
+69 PLLEMTREA
-78 SLKHL
+78 LKHL

-95 VGCPLT
+95 VGAPLA
-101 YQNRLYNCGI
+101 YQNRLYNCGV
-111 LLGDGKV
+111 LLGDGKIV
-118 IGIVPKVYLPNYA
+118 GIVPKVYLPNYA

-136 RWFAS
+136 RWFAT
-141 GAEVPAGARI
+141 GAEVPAGAKI
-151 SLGNLADSS
+151 SLGKLADESY
-160 FDNILF
+160 DDILF
-166 GQNLLFDFEGVTI
+166 GQNLLFDFEGTTL
-179 GIEVCEDLW
+179 GIEICEDLW

-202 NVIVNLSCSDEVLGK
+202 QVIVNLSCSDEVLGK
-217 HTYLRQMIQSQSGR
+217 HAYLRRMIEAQSGR
-231 LACAYVYAS
+231 LICAYVYAS
-240 AGFGE
+240 SGFGE

-252 AGKGLIAENGSMLGE
+252 AGKGLIAENGALLGE
-267 SERFQME
+267 SERFELEPQ
-274 SHLLVRDVDVEKL
+274 LLVRDVDVEKL
-287 MVLRRSQTT
+287 KVLRRQQTT
-296 FTQLQPGMGMQAEQ
+296 FTQLQPQMGVMQEQ
-310 EVYGEFRHIYEPT
+310 EVYTPFRRVYEPT
-323 QHGYYTIGLTK
+323 QHGYYTMELTRPK
-334 LPSPDFSARLNRYVA
+334 SPNFASTLKRYIA
-349 PRPFVPTAVTR
+349 PRPFVPSSD
-360 GQNGGLPA
+360 GDQK
-368 EMVERCSEIFNIQV
+368 ERCSEIFNIQV

-388 LNHIKAQSAII
+388 LNHIKCQTAVI

-434 GFGTSGRTYNN
+434 GFGTSGRTYKN
-445 SIGLMK
+445 SLGLMR
-451 ALGITLKEISIVPS
+451 ALGVTLQEISIVPS
-465 VNQHFKDLGIDS
+465 VNQHFEDLDIDS
-477 SIHDVTYENCQAR
+477 SVHDVTYENCQAR
-490 ERTQILMDASNQ
+490 ERTQILMDASNK
-502 YNGIVVGTGDLSEL
+502 YNGIVIGTGDLSEL

-538 KTLVKYLVWYVAES
+538 KTLVKYLVKYCALEPGLELGMRNVELGMRNVAGGD
-552 FRVENPTSHVR
+552 T
-563 AEGRERSVAEILF
+563 RSAAEILL
-576 DVIDT
+576 DVVDT
-581 PISPELIPTDEKGNI
+581 PISPELTPTDDKGNI

-629 LAKHAFQDAEY
+629 LAKHAFQDEQY
-640 QGVREG
+640 RNVRE
-646 NYDDETIKKWMRT
+646 NTYDDATIKKWMRT

-699 TLWLAECDTL
+699 TIWLNECDTL

>member
-7 RFEDYGMLRVAT
+7 IYEDYGLLRVAT

-37 QLFREAQEQG
+37 QLVRGAHAQG

-69 RPLLDGAVN
+69 VPLLEGARRA
-78 SLKHL
+78 LMHL

-101 YQNRLYNCGI
+101 YQNHLYNCGV
-111 LLGDGKV
+111 LLGDGSIV
-118 IGIVPKVYLPNYA
+118 GIVPKVYLPNYA

-136 RWFAS
+136 RWFTS

-151 SLGNLADSS
+151 SLGLLADKQY
-160 FDNILF
+160 DNILF
-166 GQNLLFDFEGVTI
+166 GQNLLFDFEGVTL

-217 HTYLRQMIQSQSGR
+217 HAYLKQMIQSQSGR

-267 SERFQME
+267 SERFMME
-274 SHLLVRDVDVEKL
+274 SQLLVRDVDVEKL

-296 FTQLQPGMGMQAEQ
+296 FTQLQPSMGVLQEQ
-310 EVYGEFRHIYEPT
+310 QVYGEFRRIYEPT
-323 QHGYYTIGLTK
+323 QHGYYTVGLTK
-334 LPSPDFSARLNRYVA
+334 LTSPDFQATLQRYIT
-349 PRPFVPTAVTR
+349 PRPFVP
-360 GQNGGLPA
+360 GNINEPGLSV
-368 EMVERCSEIFNIQV
+368 EMEKRCSEIFNIQV

-388 LNHIKAQSAII
+388 LNHINCQTAVI

-412 VTVRAFDKLGW
+412 VAVQAFDKLGW

-434 GFGTSGRTYNN
+434 GFGTSGRTYKN
-445 SIGLMK
+445 SMQLMK
-451 ALGITLKEISIVPS
+451 SLGITVKEISIVKS
-465 VNQHFKDLGIDS
+465 VNQHFLDLGIDS

-528 SMYAVNTSIP
+528 SMYAVNTSVP
-538 KTLVKYLVWYVAES
+538 KTLVKYLVKFVALKMD
-552 FRVENPTSHVR
+552 
-563 AEGRERSVAEILF
+563 RELKSRQQVSIDDKAVVKTLL

-581 PISPELIPTDEKGNI
+581 PISPELIPTDDKGNI

-623 PRKIFM
+623 PRKVFM
-629 LAKHAFQDAEY
+629 LAKHAFQDIEY
-640 QGVREG
+640 KDVREG
-646 NYDDETIKKWMRT
+646 TYDDATIKKWLRT